1 MPTIRVSDGTGAE
14 DIFLPSVDQFT
25 TAYDAAHE
33 LWAGV
38 HKASKEHGGRA
49 LLRNP
54 DEGEFGHVILWENGP
69 EQWSQAYAVSQGASA
84 PGFTCEA
91 ADALSVRFTDLN

>member
-1 MPTIRVSDGTGAE
+1 MPTVSNNAGTL
-14 DIFLPSVDQFT
+14 DIYLPPVDQFT
-25 TAYDAAHE
+25 TAHDAAHE

-49 LLRNP
+49 LIRTP
-54 DEGEFGHVILWENGP
+54 DEGEFGYVVFWESGP
-69 EQWSQAYAVSQGASA
+69 IQWSQAYVVAEGATA
-84 PGFTCEA
+84 PGFTSEA

>member
-1 MPTIRVSDGTGAE
+1 MPTVSNNDGTK
-14 DIFLPSVDQFT
+14 DIFLPRVDHFT
-25 TAYDAAHE
+25 GAHDAAHE

-49 LLRNP
+49 LLKTP
-54 DEGEFGHVILWENGP
+54 DEGEWGYVVFWENGP
-69 EQWSQAYAVSQGASA
+69 VQWPHAYAVQEGASA
-84 PGFTCEA
+84 PGFTCEP